1 MIFSFISLIFYHL
14 GAAAFSPFAPAVKR
28 VSSTSIEMK
37 APPGMKPMFD
47 GTFKKAGEEFL
58 GPEVLS
64 VRKDHPRFEDSASTS
79 EWFIM
84 ITTSFNCINLNKL
97 SNPPAGEH
105 SDSYTLENDNGARA
119 IVRTY
124 GGNAFSYITKD
135 GVEVMGKRKDAP
147 TPIADTKP
155 YAGGAPHCFPQFG
168 PGALMQHGVS
178 NKLHISSSSNL

>member
-1 MIFSFISLIFYHL
+1 M
-14 GAAAFSPFAPAVKR
+14 AFSPFAPAVKR
-28 VSSTSIEMK
+28 TSTTSVSMT

-47 GTFKKAGEEFL
+47 GTFKKAGEHSEQY
-58 GPEVLS
+58 VL
-64 VRKDHPRFEDSASTS
+64 E
-79 EWFIM
+79 M
-84 ITTSFNCINLNKL
+84 
-97 SNPPAGEH
+97 
-105 SDSYTLENDNGARA
+105 DNGARA
-119 IVRTY
+119 IVRSY

-178 NKLHISSSSNL
+178 VMKESFYRIIEPDCLVAPHVITTLTIFLSSQEG